1 MSMRWRI
8 FLSFL
13 LVILVAVGSL
23 AYFAYRSTSS
33 EVTSF
38 VASGGLWGIEKNVEA
53 LEEYY
58 QEHHTWEGAEE
69 LLTSS
74 SQIGKG
80 MMQHGSGMMHDS
92 ENGRGNSFRL
102 VDENGYVVIDQENPE
117 NVGTYLGTDLQ
128 GAVVLTLDDT
138 TIGYLLP
145 QTGYMFPTVDVN
157 EALLEL
163 LLPSSV
169 RAAVITTLVGL
180 GLAVILGYFLYR
192 PIRALEKAAANMAK
206 GDLSQRVSE
215 TGPAETANLGKTFN
229 RMAGELGKAD
239 QNRRSMTADIA
250 HELRTPLAV
259 QQANLEA
266 MLDGVYPLD
275 KKNIQVLLDQ
285 NHTLRLLVEDLRTL
299 SLVDAGELSLIQK
312 PVELVGFLNT
322 FLEKFKPRL
331 DTKQLTL
338 HTQLPDDKVEMVTDV
353 LRLEQIL
360 NNLMQNAVTHSPQK
374 GMLYFTVE
382 KNGHHLTMTLR
393 DIGKGIAPD
402 LLPILFE
409 RFSKGDSKDRDKEST
424 GLGLAIS
431 KKLAQAMG
439 GDLTARNH
447 PEGGAEF
454 TLTFVVK

>member
-58 QEHHTWEGAEE
+58 QEHHTWDGAEE
-69 LLTSS
+69 LLASNN
-74 SQIGKG
+74 QIGRG
-80 MMQHGSGMMHDS
+80 MMQHGGMMRDPES
-92 ENGRGNSFRL
+92 GRGNSFRL
-102 VDENGYVVIDQENPE
+102 VDENGYVVIDQKDPE

-128 GAVVLTLDDT
+128 GAVVLTLNET

-145 QTGYMFPTVDVN
+145 ETGYVFPTIDVN

-169 RAAVITTLVGL
+169 RAAVIAALVGL
-180 GLAVILGYFLYR
+180 GLAVILGFFLYS

-206 GDLSQRVSE
+206 GDLTQRVSE
-215 TGPAETANLGKTFN
+215 TGPSETANLGKAFN
-229 RMAGELGKAD
+229 SMAGELEQAD

-275 KKNIQVLLDQ
+275 KKNVQVLLDQ

-331 DTKQLTL
+331 HAKQLTL
-338 HTQLPDDKVEMVTDV
+338 HTDLPSRKVEMITDV

-360 NNLMQNAVTHSPQK
+360 NNLMQNAVTHSSQK
-374 GMLYFTVE
+374 GELFFTV
-382 KNGHHLTMTLR
+382 KKYQDRLTMTLR
-393 DIGKGIAPD
+393 DTGKGIAPD

-409 RFSKGDSKDRDKEST
+409 RFSKGDSKGRDKEST

-431 KKLAQAMG
+431 KKLAQAMD

>member
-23 AYFAYRSTSS
+23 AYFAYHSTSS

-38 VASGGLWGIEKNVEA
+38 VASGGLWGVEKKVEA

-58 QEHHTWEGAEE
+58 QEHHTWQGAED
-69 LLTSS
+69 LLTSNQS
-74 SQIGKG
+74 GKG
-80 MMQHGSGMMHDS
+80 MMQHGGMMKDS
-92 ENGRGNSFRL
+92 ESGRGTLFRL
-102 VDENGYVVIDQENPE
+102 IDENGYVVIDQEDPE

-128 GAVVLTLDDT
+128 GAVVLTLDNT

-145 QTGYMFPTVDVN
+145 ETGYMFPTVDVN
-157 EALLEL
+157 AALLEL
-163 LLPSSV
+163 LLPSSI
-169 RAAVITTLVGL
+169 RAAVITALVGL
-180 GLAVILGYFLYR
+180 VLAIVLGYFLYR
-192 PIRALEKAAANMAK
+192 PIHALEKAAANMAK
-206 GDLSQRVSE
+206 GDLTQRVSE

-229 RMAGELGKAD
+229 SMADELQKED
-239 QNRRSMTADIA
+239 LNRRNMTADIA

-312 PVELVGFLNT
+312 PVELIGFLHT
-322 FLEKFKPRL
+322 YLGKFKPHL
-331 DTKQLTL
+331 HAKQLIL
-338 HTQLPDDKVEMVTDV
+338 HVQLPDEEIKLVTDV

-374 GMLYFTVE
+374 GDLYFTVE
-382 KNGHHLTMTLR
+382 KIDHRLSMTLR
-393 DIGKGIAPD
+393 DTGKGIAPD
-402 LLPILFE
+402 LLPVLFE
-409 RFSKGDSKDRDKEST
+409 RFSKGDSKGRDKEST

-431 KKLAQAMG
+431 KKLAQALG

-447 PEGGAEF
+447 PQGCAEF

>member
-8 FLSFL
+8 FLSFM

-23 AYFAYRSTSS
+23 TFFAYRSTSS
-33 EVTSF
+33 EVSSF
-38 VASGGLWGIEKNVEA
+38 VTSGGLWGVEKNVKA

-58 QEHHTWEGAEE
+58 REHQSWQGADA
-69 LLTSS
+69 LLASAQT
-74 SQIGKG
+74 GKG
-80 MMQHGSGMMHDS
+80 IMQHGMMKDSAGMH
-92 ENGRGNSFRL
+92 NTAFRL
-102 VDENGYVVIDQENPE
+102 IDADGYVVIDQTDPE

-128 GAVVLTLDDT
+128 GAVTLTLEDT

-145 QTGYMFPTVDVN
+145 ETGYMFPTVDVN

-169 RAAVITTLVGL
+169 RAAVITALVGL
-180 GLAVILGYFLYR
+180 AMAVILGYFLYK
-192 PIRALEKAAANMAK
+192 PIRALEKAAANLAK
-206 GDLSQRVSE
+206 GDLTQRVSE
-215 TGPAETANLGKTFN
+215 TGPAETANLGKAFN
-229 RMAGELGKAD
+229 SMAGELEKAD
-239 QNRRSMTADIA
+239 QTRRNMTADIA

-275 KKNIQVLLDQ
+275 KKNIQVVLDQ
-285 NHTLRLLVEDLRTL
+285 NHTLRLLVEDLRLL
-299 SLVDAGELSLIQK
+299 SLVDAGELGLLQK
-312 PVELVGFLNT
+312 PIELTGYLRT

-331 DTKQLTL
+331 QEKQITL
-338 HTQLPDDKVEMVTDV
+338 HIDLPDAAIEMTTDA

-360 NNLMQNAVTHSPQK
+360 TNLMQNAVTHSQEN
-374 GMLYFTVE
+374 GELFFT
-382 KNGHHLTMTLR
+382 LTPSAGKVIITLR
-393 DIGKGIAPD
+393 DTGKGISPE
-402 LLPILFE
+402 LLPVLFE
-409 RFSKGDSKDRDKEST
+409 RFSKGGSKDRDKEST

-431 KKLAQAMG
+431 KKLTQVLG

-454 TLTFVVK
+454 TLTFDLKK

>member
-38 VASGGLWGIEKNVEA
+38 VTSGGLWGVEKNVEA

-58 QEHHTWEGAEE
+58 REHHTWEGAEE
-69 LLTSS
+69 LLTPSN
-74 SQIGKG
+74 QGGKG
-80 MMQHGSGMMHDS
+80 IMQHGGMMRDPES
-92 ENGRGNSFRL
+92 GRGNLFRL
-102 VDENGYVVIDQENPE
+102 IDENGYVVIDQENPE

-145 QTGYMFPTVDVN
+145 ETGYVFPTVDVN

-163 LLPSSV
+163 LLPSSI
-169 RAAVITTLVGL
+169 RAAVITALVGL
-180 GLAVILGYFLYR
+180 GLSVILGFFLYR
-192 PIRALEKAAANMAK
+192 PIQSLEKAAANMAK
-206 GDLSQRVSE
+206 GDLTQRVSE

-239 QNRRSMTADIA
+239 QNRRNMTADIA

-275 KKNIQVLLDQ
+275 KKNVQVVLDQ
-285 NHTLRLLVEDLRTL
+285 NHTLRMLVEDLRTL

-312 PVELVGFLNT
+312 PLELVGFLNT
-322 FLEKFKPRL
+322 FLNKFKPRL
-331 DTKQLTL
+331 DAKQLTL
-338 HTQLPDDKVEMVTDV
+338 HTQLPDEKIEMVTDV

-360 NNLMQNAVTHSPQK
+360 NNLMQNAVTHSSQK
-374 GMLYFTVE
+374 GELFFTVE
-382 KNGHHLTMTLR
+382 KNQERLTMTLR
-393 DIGKGIAPD
+393 DTGKGIAPD

-409 RFSKGDSKDRDKEST
+409 RFSKGDSKGRDKEST

-431 KKLAQAMG
+431 KKLAQALG

-447 PEGGAEF
+447 PDGGAEF
-454 TLTFVVK
+454 ILTFVVK

>member
-8 FLSFL
+8 FLSFM

-69 LLTSS
+69 LLTSN
-74 SQIGKG
+74 SQTGKG

-92 ENGRGNSFRL
+92 ESGRGSSFRL
-102 VDENGYVVIDQENPE
+102 VDENGYVVIDQMDPE

-163 LLPSSV
+163 LLPSSI
-169 RAAVITTLVGL
+169 RAAVITALVGL
-180 GLAVILGYFLYR
+180 GLAVILGFFLYS

-206 GDLSQRVSE
+206 GDLTQRVSE
-215 TGPAETANLGKTFN
+215 TGPAETANLGKAFN
-229 RMAGELGKAD
+229 SMAGELEQAD

-331 DTKQLTL
+331 HAKQLTL
-338 HTQLPDDKVEMVTDV
+338 HVDLPSEKIEMITDI

-360 NNLMQNAVTHSPQK
+360 NNLMQNAVTHSPRK
-374 GMLYFTVE
+374 GKLYFTVE
-382 KNGHHLTMTLR
+382 KIGHHLSMTLR
-393 DIGKGIAPD
+393 DTGKGIAPD

-447 PEGGAEF
+447 PDGGAEF

>member
-33 EVTSF
+33 EVSSF
-38 VASGGLWGIEKNVEA
+38 VTGGGLWGAEKIVKA
-53 LEEYY
+53 LEGYY
-58 QEHHTWEGAEE
+58 QEHQTWQGAEA
-69 LLTSS
+69 LLAST
-74 SQIGKG
+74 QTGKG
-80 MMQHGSGMMHDS
+80 MMQRGGMMKDS
-92 ENGRGNSFRL
+92 EAMHNMAFRL
-102 VDENGYVVIDQENPE
+102 IDADGYVVIDQTDPE

-128 GAVVLTLDDT
+128 GAVTLILEDT

-145 QTGYMFPTVDVN
+145 ETGYMFPTVDVN

-163 LLPSSV
+163 LLPSSI
-169 RAAVITTLVGL
+169 RAAVITALVGL
-180 GLAVILGYFLYR
+180 GMAVILGYFLYK
-192 PIRALEKAAANMAK
+192 PIRALEKAAANLAK
-206 GDLSQRVSE
+206 GDLTQRVSE

-229 RMAGELGKAD
+229 SMADELQKED
-239 QNRRSMTADIA
+239 QNRRNMTADIA

-312 PVELVGFLNT
+312 PVELIGFLNT
-322 FLEKFKPRL
+322 YLDKFKPHL
-331 DTKQLTL
+331 HAKQLTL
-338 HTQLPDDKVEMVTDV
+338 HTDVPDEKVEMITDV

-360 NNLMQNAVTHSPQK
+360 NNLMQNAVTHSPQQ
-374 GMLYFTVE
+374 GDLYFAVE
-382 KNGHHLTMTLR
+382 KKGHRLSMTLR
-393 DIGKGIAPD
+393 DTGKGIAPD
-402 LLPILFE
+402 LLPVLFE
-409 RFSKGDSKDRDKEST
+409 RFSKGDSKGRDKEST

-431 KKLAQAMG
+431 KKLAQALG
-439 GDLTARNH
+439 GDLTANNH

-454 TLTFVVK
+454 TLTFDLKK

>member
-23 AYFAYRSTSS
+23 AYFAYHSTSS

-38 VASGGLWGIEKNVEA
+38 VASGGLWGVEKKVEA

-58 QEHHTWEGAEE
+58 QEHHTWQGAED

-74 SQIGKG
+74 QSGKG
-80 MMQHGSGMMHDS
+80 MMQHGGMMRDTES
-92 ENGRGNSFRL
+92 GWGTSFRL
-102 VDENGYVVIDQENPE
+102 IDENGYVVINQEDPE

-128 GAVVLTLDDT
+128 WAVLLTLYNT

-157 EALLEL
+157 AALLEL
-163 LLPSSV
+163 LLPSSI
-169 RAAVITTLVGL
+169 RAAVITALVGL
-180 GLAVILGYFLYR
+180 VLAIILGYFLYK
-192 PIRALEKAAANMAK
+192 PIHALEKAAANMAK
-206 GDLSQRVSE
+206 GDLTQRVSE

-229 RMAGELGKAD
+229 SMADELQKAD
-239 QNRRSMTADIA
+239 QNRRNMTADIA

-266 MLDGVYPLD
+266 MFDGVYPLD

-312 PVELVGFLNT
+312 PVELIGFLHT
-322 FLEKFKPRL
+322 YLDKFKPHL
-331 DTKQLTL
+331 HAKQLTL
-338 HTQLPDDKVEMVTDV
+338 YTQLPDEKVEMVTDV

-360 NNLMQNAVTHSPQK
+360 NNLLQNAVTHSPQQ
-374 GMLYFTVE
+374 GDLYFTVE
-382 KNGHHLTMTLR
+382 KIGHRLNMTLR
-393 DIGKGIAPD
+393 DTGTGITPD
-402 LLPILFE
+402 LLPVLFE
-409 RFSKGDSKDRDKEST
+409 RFSKGDSKGRDKEST

-431 KKLAQAMG
+431 KKLAQALG

-447 PEGGAEF
+447 PDGGAEF
-454 TLTFVVK
+454 TLTFIVK